1 MVAGQSRRLVW
12 FAALDRI
19 QNLAV
24 FGNGQLFGARLA
36 DKIEMKPRE
45 PREERLAQL
54 GEHRIAG
61 DDGDAMMK
69 PAVNF

>member
-24 FGNGQLFGARLA
+24 FGNGQLFGPGLRTRS
-36 DKIEMKPRE
+36 K
-45 PREERLAQL
+45 
-54 GEHRIAG
+54 
-61 DDGDAMMK
+61 
-69 PAVNF
+69 

>member
-1 MVAGQSRRLVW
+1 
-12 FAALDRI
+12 
-19 QNLAV
+19 
-24 FGNGQLFGARLA
+24 
-36 DKIEMKPRE
+36 MKPRE